1 MVQDE
6 LVQSETFESR
16 VRRILNMGCGG
27 SKAGG
32 DRNERQEDEQ
42 PPPQQEHGAGS
53 SEDVSMPAPGLQRRR
68 SSISHKAVE
77 LDGSGR
83 KVSTTFDSAKI
94 CALTCHG
101 IAPARGVSGVSSK
114 AKINQDRGVV
124 CWPFNSSHNQ
134 ALLCIF
140 DGHGLQGEV
149 VSQWCMTQLPIRLE
163 AVRDVLATNPPRA
176 LSETV
181 IDAASTS
188 TSSHVAATCLPLAC
202 LLAAHLAAACAPAS
216 ACPPLRR
223 QLALPTARGLPCP
236 STGDL
241 TLVLSHPGS
250 RVLDRAARRSSG
262 WTRT

>member
-1 MVQDE
+1 
-6 LVQSETFESR
+6 
-16 VRRILNMGCGG
+16 
-27 SKAGG
+27 
-32 DRNERQEDEQ
+32 
-42 PPPQQEHGAGS
+42 
-53 SEDVSMPAPGLQRRR
+53 MPAPGLQRRR
-68 SSISHKAVE
+68 SSISHKAAE

-188 TSSHVAATCLPLAC
+188 TSSHLPLASHLPATCLPLGSTPRRCVCASERVSTI
-202 LLAAHLAAACAPAS
+202 APAAGAS
-216 ACPPLRR
+216 HCQR
-223 QLALPTARGLPCP
+223 LALSVDG
-236 STGDL
+236 
-241 TLVLSHPGS
+241 
-250 RVLDRAARRSSG
+250 
-262 WTRT
+262 

>member
-1 MVQDE
+1 M
-6 LVQSETFESR
+6 
-16 VRRILNMGCGG
+16 
-27 SKAGG
+27 
-32 DRNERQEDEQ
+32 
-42 PPPQQEHGAGS
+42 PPL
-53 SEDVSMPAPGLQRRR
+53 LQRRR
-68 SSISHKAVE
+68 SSISHMAAE

-83 KVSTTFDSAKI
+83 KVSSTYDSATI

-163 AVRDVLATNPPRA
+163 AVRDVLATNPQRA

-188 TSSHVAATCLPLAC
+188 TSSHASSTCLPLGSTPRRCVCASERVSTI
-202 LLAAHLAAACAPAS
+202 APAAGAS
-216 ACPPLRR
+216 HNQR
-223 QLALPTARGLPCP
+223 LALSVDG
-236 STGDL
+236 
-241 TLVLSHPGS
+241 
-250 RVLDRAARRSSG
+250 
-262 WTRT
+262 

>member
-1 MVQDE
+1 
-6 LVQSETFESR
+6 
-16 VRRILNMGCGG
+16 
-27 SKAGG
+27 
-32 DRNERQEDEQ
+32 
-42 PPPQQEHGAGS
+42 
-53 SEDVSMPAPGLQRRR
+53 MPAPGLQRRR
-68 SSISHKAVE
+68 SSISHKAAE

-188 TSSHVAATCLPLAC
+188 PRATWQPLAC
-202 LLAAHLAAACAPAS
+202 HLPASWQHTSPLRVRQRARVHHCASSWRFPQPEACLVRRWVISPLFYLTQAPACS
-216 ACPPLRR
+216 IAPLADHQDGQGLDQPP
-223 QLALPTARGLPCP
+223 
-236 STGDL
+236 
-241 TLVLSHPGS
+241 SHRSLGAWS
-250 RVLDRAARRSSG
+250 R
-262 WTRT
+262 